1 MKQDDKTYKDLMK
14 SLEAEQPSMRFT
26 KNVMDSIDGLEVA
39 PVTKHYINPLVIK
52 GIAAVLVLC
61 MLISL
66 YMVFTSGNTL
76 PDYGVNLNTTKLPEH
91 FSSYI
96 LGINIVLLLI
106 FAERWFSSRKKIQQ
120 LQRPH

>member
-1 MKQDDKTYKDLMK
+1 MKQDDKTYNDLMK

-26 KNVMDSIDGLEVA
+26 KNVMDSIEGLEVA
-39 PVTKHYINPLVIK
+39 PVRKHYINPLVIK
-52 GIAAVLVLC
+52 SITAVLVLC
-61 MLISL
+61 MLVSL
-66 YMVFTSGNTL
+66 YMVFTSGDTL
-76 PDYGVNLNTTKLPEH
+76 PDYGVNLNTTKLPKH

-106 FAERWFSSRKKIQQ
+106 FAERWFSSRKRIQQ